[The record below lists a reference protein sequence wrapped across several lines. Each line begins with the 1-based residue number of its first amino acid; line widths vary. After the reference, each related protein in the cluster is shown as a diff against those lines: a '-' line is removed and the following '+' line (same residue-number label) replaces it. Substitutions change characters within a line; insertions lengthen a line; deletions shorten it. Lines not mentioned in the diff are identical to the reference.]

1 MPKLFLM
8 LASINGLLAVALGA
22 FAAHALQQRLS
33 PEALGTFQ
41 TAVQY
46 HMTHALALFGV
57 GLLTLNYPNAR
68 FAQIS
73 AYLFML
79 GIVLFS
85 GSLYG
90 LSLTGM
96 RWLGPITPLGG
107 LCFLAAWGCLFWSAF
122 SNELGR

>member
-1 MPKLFLM
+1 M
-8 LASINGLLAVALGA
+8 LASINGFLAVALGA

-33 PEALGTFQ
+33 PEALATFQ
-41 TAVQY
+41 TGVQY
-46 HMTHALALFGV
+46 HMTHALALLGV
-57 GLLTLNYPNAR
+57 GLLMLNNPNAR
-68 FAQIS
+68 FAEIS

-107 LCFLAAWGCLFWSAF
+107 LCFLGAWGCLFWSTF

>member
-1 MPKLFLM
+1 M
-8 LASINGLLAVALGA
+8 LAASNGFLAVSLGA
-22 FAAHALQQRLS
+22 FAAHALSQRLG
-33 PEALGTFQ
+33 PELLGTFQ

-46 HMTHALALFGV
+46 HMIHALALLGV
-57 GLLTLNYPNAR
+57 GVLTLNYPNAR
-68 FAQIS
+68 YLEIS
-73 AYLFML
+73 GYLFML

-107 LCFLAAWGCLFWSAF
+107 ICFLAAWGCLFWSAM
-122 SNELGR
+122 SNEFSH

>member
-1 MPKLFLM
+1 M
-8 LASINGLLAVALGA
+8 LASINGFLAVALGA

-33 PEALGTFQ
+33 PEALSTFQ

-46 HMTHALALFGV
+46 HMTHALALLGV
-57 GLLTLNYPNAR
+57 GLLTLNNPNAR
-68 FAQIS
+68 YAEIS